1 MENQNSLIS
10 RPNNFAI
17 INSSKTQTN
26 LVQTPRTPLQAKFN
40 KNISNQIDNNSISYS
55 DSKFIN
61 VAGGLP
67 SKKQKN
73 QKNPIIQKTKSPIQ
87 KSQALPQKNKEEA
100 MLEEFNNIDE
110 FEYNKEKECDN
121 NECNCCDSAKKKM
134 EFKSPPSFDQNDV
147 ILTHNKEFIIEKPT
161 LEDFTY
167 INSKDLEVMKDF
179 SMWINENDDL
189 NNQIYKDFDI

>member
-10 RPNNFAI
+10 RPINFSNI
-17 INSSKTQTN
+17 ISSKTQNN

-61 VAGGLP
+61 VPGGLP
-67 SKKQKN
+67 SKKQKI
-73 QKNPIIQKTKSPIQ
+73 QKNPIIQKAKTPLKIQ
-87 KSQALPQKNKEEA
+87 DLPQKNNEEA
-100 MLEEFNNIDE
+100 ILEEFNNIDE
-110 FEYNKEKECDN
+110 FEYNKEKECDI
-121 NECNCCDSAKKKM
+121 NECNCSESKKKKM
-134 EFKSPPSFDQNDV
+134 EFKSPPKFGQNDL
-147 ILTHNKEFIIEKPT
+147 IRNNNKNFIIEKPI

-167 INSKDLEVMKDF
+167 INSRDLELMKDF
-179 SMWINENDDL
+179 SIWINQNDDL

>member
-10 RPNNFAI
+10 RPINFSN
-17 INSSKTQTN
+17 INSSKAQTN

-61 VAGGLP
+61 VPGGLQ
-67 SKKQKN
+67 SKKQKIQN
-73 QKNPIIQKTKSPIQ
+73 TTIIQKSKTPHL
-87 KSQALPQKNKEEA
+87 KSQDLPHKANEEA
-100 MLEEFNNIDE
+100 ILEEFNNIDE
-110 FEYNKEKECDN
+110 FEYNKEKECDI
-121 NECNCCDSAKKKM
+121 NECNCSDSIKKKM
-134 EFKSPPSFDQNDV
+134 EFKSPPKFDQNDL
-147 ILTHNKEFIIEKPT
+147 ILINNKDFIIEKPT

-167 INSKDLEVMKDF
+167 INSKDLALMKDF
-179 SMWINENDDL
+179 SIWINQNDDL